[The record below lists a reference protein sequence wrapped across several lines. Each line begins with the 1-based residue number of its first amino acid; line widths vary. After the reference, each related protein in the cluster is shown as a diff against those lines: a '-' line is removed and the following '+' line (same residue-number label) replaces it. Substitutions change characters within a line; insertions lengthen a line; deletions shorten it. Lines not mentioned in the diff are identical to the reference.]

1 MQETGF
7 CRIFVKMNQT
17 ILFSEKEREALAQ
30 ELPCVVRG
38 RDRDADTVVTV
49 GEGASCVRIGGG
61 HFALMAGP
69 CSVESEDQVMRIAAA
84 VKAAGANLLRG
95 GAFKP
100 RTSPYAFQ
108 GLGEE
113 GLDLLVRAKAET
125 GLPIVSEIMNE
136 KYLDLFLE
144 KVDLIQIGSRNMQN
158 FDLLKALSRVRK
170 PVLLKRGFSNTVKEW
185 LLSAEYLLSGGNDQ
199 VILCERGIRSFEP
212 LTRNSLDLSIVPLVK
227 DLSHLP
233 VIVDPSHA
241 TGRAELVPGLSLAAV
256 AAGADGLLIEVHDDP
271 ANARSDGRQSI
282 LPETFAVLARKV
294 EAIRSIL

>member
-1 MQETGF
+1 
-7 CRIFVKMNQT
+7 MNQT
-17 ILFSEKEREALAQ
+17 ILFSEKERESLAQ
-30 ELPCVVRG
+30 ELPCVIRCCDH
-38 RDRDADTVVTV
+38 RADTVVEV
-49 GEGASCVRIGGG
+49 GEGPSRVRIGGG

-113 GLDLLVRAKAET
+113 GLDLLVRAKAAT

-144 KVDLIQIGSRNMQN
+144 KVDLIQVGSRNMQN

-185 LLSAEYLLSGGNDQ
+185 LLSAEYLLSGGNDR

-282 LPETFAVLARKV
+282 LPETFATLARKV